1 MEPRNAM
8 IQIAIVEDAA
18 SDRKKLQDFVER
30 FFGERGQTVKIF
42 LFSDGTEF
50 LDDYPSLLDIAFLDI
65 EMKQVDGIRTAC
77 MLREWDRRVLL
88 AFVTNMAHL
97 ALEGYAVDAADF
109 IVKPLDYGGFSA
121 HMDMLM
127 VGNKNITALLIINQI
142 SPLNRI
148 PCCNR
153 QQAYPQPWIF
163 QSGAAG

>member
-1 MEPRNAM
+1 
-8 IQIAIVEDAA
+8 
-18 SDRKKLQDFVER
+18 
-30 FFGERGQTVKIF
+30 
-42 LFSDGTEF
+42 
-50 LDDYPSLLDIAFLDI
+50 
-65 EMKQVDGIRTAC
+65 MKQVDGIRTAC

-127 VGNKNITALLIINQI
+127 ASVLPKRLGNLLVGNKNITALLIINQI